1 MQVNDCA
8 TSWIRLLKKNNSKAM
23 LKLSQWELK
32 NLRTRNDLYFLE
44 LIENNG
50 DFIRLVVDEVD
61 IESNVT
67 SYSYEGVMSPIA
79 EQFILEN
86 WKKIT
91 KYIKDNG

>member
-1 MQVNDCA
+1 
-8 TSWIRLLKKNNSKAM
+8 M

-79 EQFILEN
+79 EQFIQDN
-86 WKKIT
+86 WQKIT